1 MCLSLLVSRSRCILT
16 PLLSCRLVQC
26 VATVDFSPRG
36 SGRKRELG
44 GKERGATEKWEC
56 RHFFFK
62 CFYGGRRCLDL
73 FLFCFGPSSLL
84 PLPPSLDLGGPE
96 ARTASPNREFET
108 RRECETTQAWESS
121 TNAVPLRQRRHTQK
135 ASHSCESK
143 RGRSPF
149 VFFFLF
155 SIEPERR
162 ERDPGLGEH
171 SPPLMVSVSGASAT
185 TSPSVVAEP
194 AYSTVL

>member
-16 PLLSCRLVQC
+16 PLLSCRLVQY

-73 FLFCFGPSSLL
+73 FLFCFDPSSLL
-84 PLPPSLDLGGPE
+84 PLPPISVAP
-96 ARTASPNREFET
+96 
-108 RRECETTQAWESS
+108 
-121 TNAVPLRQRRHTQK
+121 
-135 ASHSCESK
+135 
-143 RGRSPF
+143 
-149 VFFFLF
+149 
-155 SIEPERR
+155 RR
-162 ERDPGLGEH
+162 ERLLQIVNSKPGGSVRRRRPGSRARTLSH
-171 SPPLMVSVSGASAT
+171 SDSGVTLRKHHTHVRAKEEEALS
-185 TSPSVVAEP
+185 SSSSSSQSNPSVVSVIPGLERTALP
-194 AYSTVL
+194 